1 MLKIEAQGAR
11 DTDMHPSADVIN
23 TYLAGVS
30 VEAEQEEDS
39 GSGAAA
45 KKRENNK
52 LAHLRKTIAALQDA
66 VLRANPASRG
76 VVARRLSVM
85 KASCTS
91 SLRPRTLRP
100 HALVAEG
107 FRPQTLEA

>member
-1 MLKIEAQGAR
+1 MLRIEAQGAR
-11 DTDMHPSADVIN
+11 DTDVHPSADVIN

-30 VEAEQEEDS
+30 VEAEQEAATLDAA
-39 GSGAAA
+39 GAAA
-45 KKRENNK
+45 KKRENTK

-76 VVARRLSVM
+76 LVARRLSVM
-85 KASCTS
+85 KASCTR

-100 HALVAEG
+100 HTLVA
-107 FRPQTLEA
+107 